1 MLNILCN
8 WWRTE
13 RALPPD
19 SRYAV
24 GQIQQFI
31 DGVYR
36 SVGNGAALIFVSST
50 LWWKLMVIT
59 TAKCKHFCPS
69 SEFSDYF
76 MHDAPSNKIRH
87 LLTSQAA
94 VVLYF
99 VFCQLLFL
107 IFFRCVHLPTNT
119 VQLVVWISERRF
131 WYSIDLS
138 EISLQSTIN
147 WQKRHNV
154 NQIICLW
161 ESKNNHAQDRRR
173 SICLSA
179 YTRLHLAVTVASR
192 LHPDLNP
199 VDYNIWGILQ
209 QQCWAR
215 KSKIWTSCEW
225 ERLDHNTVE

>member
-13 RALPPD
+13 RALHPD

-99 VFCQLLFL
+99 VFCQLWFL

-119 VQLVVWISERRF
+119 IQLVVNF
-131 WYSIDLS
+131 WEAFLIQYWSVRNFVTEYHKLAK
-138 EISLQSTIN
+138 T
-147 WQKRHNV
+147 
-154 NQIICLW
+154 
-161 ESKNNHAQDRRR
+161 AQ
-173 SICLSA
+173 CE
-179 YTRLHLAVTVASR
+179 
-192 LHPDLNP
+192 PDHMFM
-199 VDYNIWGILQ
+199 G
-209 QQCWAR
+209 
-215 KSKIWTSCEW
+215 K
-225 ERLDHNTVE
+225 